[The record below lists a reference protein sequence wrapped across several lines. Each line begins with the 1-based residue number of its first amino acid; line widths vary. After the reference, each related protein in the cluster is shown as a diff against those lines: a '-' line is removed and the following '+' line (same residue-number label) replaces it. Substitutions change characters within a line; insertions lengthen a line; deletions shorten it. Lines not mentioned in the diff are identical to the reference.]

1 MAMAATERL
10 ASGFRRSVPRQ
21 GARDGRRVL
30 PSSSD
35 DRFASTQGHAAPA
48 LNSPGDNPG
57 LGSSLFRFILNISGR
72 HQLGLVAITIVLC
85 LVITVP
91 LELQRRIVNDALK
104 RGDFRTI
111 AFLALAYFGVALAH
125 RGIKLA
131 LNVYRSWVGE
141 NSTRYLRSIV
151 LAADRRATDREAGSR
166 RGVDISIV
174 LAEADP
180 IGNFVG
186 VSLSEPLLQ
195 FGVLL
200 SLLAYMIYLQPWMAV
215 IALASLAPQILY
227 VPAMQNAIN
236 SRATERILTLRA
248 VSTALNRGIRGTDSV
263 WRQLER
269 ADHVFDLNM
278 SIYKIKYL
286 MNFLMNGSFHLSMAG
301 ILALGGYYVAIGKID
316 AGSVIACTAGL
327 SKISDPWGDLVDWF
341 RDLRVTQA
349 RYALI
354 RAAELQASDAEPG
367 TLLAPSSVAPFPA
380 KRISRVHPTFGSN
393 TPKFPIS
400 TDPNELAIGAPI

>member
-1 MAMAATERL
+1 MAAAATERL
-10 ASGFRRSVPRQ
+10 ASGIRRGLPRQ
-21 GARDGRRVL
+21 GVVDGRRILGSV
-30 PSSSD
+30 SE
-35 DRFASTQGHAAPA
+35 DRFVSTQGYAFPVLSRARY
-48 LNSPGDNPG
+48 DPG
-57 LGSSLFRFILNISGR
+57 LASSLFRFILNISGR
-72 HQLGLVAITIVLC
+72 HQIGLAVITTVLC
-85 LVITVP
+85 LVFAVP

-104 RGDFRTI
+104 RGDFSTI

-141 NSTRYLRSIV
+141 NSTRYLRSMV
-151 LAADRRATDREAGSR
+151 LAAERQTTDREAGSR

-174 LAEADP
+174 LTEADP
-180 IGNFVG
+180 IGSFVG
-186 VSLSEPLLQ
+186 ASLSEPILQ
-195 FGVLL
+195 FGVLI
-200 SLLAYMIYLQPWMAV
+200 SLLAYMTYLQPWMAV
-215 IALASLAPQILY
+215 IALGSLAPQILY

-236 SRATERILTLRA
+236 GRATERILTLRA
-248 VSTALNRGIRGTDSV
+248 VSTTLNQGIRGNDSV

-278 SIYKIKYL
+278 SIYKIKYF
-286 MNFLMNGSFHLSMAG
+286 MSFLMNGSFHLSMAG

-354 RAAELQASDAEPG
+354 RAAELRASDAEPG
-367 TLLAPSSVAPFPA
+367 ALLAPSPDAQHPA
-380 KRISRVHPTFGSN
+380 KRVSGVHTTDFGSHS
-393 TPKFPIS
+393 PKFPIS
-400 TDPNELAIGAPI
+400 TGSTEVAIRGS

>member
-1 MAMAATERL
+1 MATAATERL
-10 ASGFRRSVPRQ
+10 VSGVGRGVPRQ
-21 GARDGRRVL
+21 SVRNRRRL
-30 PSSSD
+30 LSLCPE
-35 DRFASTQGHAAPA
+35 DRFVSHQCHPFSNLSGA
-48 LNSPGDNPG
+48 GDDPG
-57 LGSSLFRFILNISGR
+57 LASSLFRFILKISAR
-72 HQLGLVAITIVLC
+72 HQVGIAAITIVLC

-104 RGDFRTI
+104 RGDFSTI

-131 LNVYRSWVGE
+131 MNVYRSWVGE
-141 NSTRYLRSIV
+141 NSTRYLRSMV
-151 LAADRRATDREAGSR
+151 LAAEGRATDREAGSR

-174 LAEADP
+174 LTEADP

-186 VSLSEPLLQ
+186 VSFSEPLLQ
-195 FGVLL
+195 LGVLI
-200 SLLAYMIYLQPWMAV
+200 SLLAYMTYLQPWMAV
-215 IALASLAPQILY
+215 IALGSLSPQLLY

-236 SRATERILTLRA
+236 CRATERILTLRA
-248 VSTALNRGIRGTDSV
+248 VSTALNRGIRGADTI

-278 SIYKIKYL
+278 SIYKIKYF
-286 MNFLMNGSFHLSMAG
+286 MNFLMNSSFHMSVAG

-327 SKISDPWGDLVDWF
+327 SRISDPWGDLVDWF

-354 RAAELQASDAEPG
+354 RAAELRASDADSG
-367 TLLAPSSVAPFPA
+367 MLLAQAALLRPGQGADATV
-380 KRISRVHPTFGSN
+380 GS
-393 TPKFPIS
+393 P
-400 TDPNELAIGAPI
+400 